1 MRRLALV
8 LTAAALP
15 FALVTPASADLRDW
29 CWENVPGFR
38 TAALVCTKVPG
49 GVG

>member
-1 MRRLALV
+1 MRRLALLAAV
-8 LTAAALP
+8 AALP
-15 FALVTPASADLRDW
+15 FTLVTPASADLQSW

-38 TAALVCTKVPG
+38 TSALVCTKVPG